1 MAFGQGLR
9 KGPSDQAHSFSLQ
22 LVSHMHGGIEKL
34 VRSFFS
40 RSHWKNLIT
49 LRKTAFSKAMHGL
62 RKGRGQNNLPSDQA
76 HSFSLPRFTRWD

>member
-1 MAFGQGLR
+1 
-9 KGPSDQAHSFSLQ
+9 
-22 LVSHMHGGIEKL
+22 
-34 VRSFFS
+34 
-40 RSHWKNLIT
+40 LIT